1 MVYVGGV
8 RKGAFFIAFGKGIRD
23 NLDQNGFLEIFGT
36 NILNN
41 SFSMPANKK
50 TGPAKVPSL
59 YQTVFE
65 IREQPY
71 FQLLTSR

>member
-23 NLDQNGFLEIFGT
+23 NLDQNGLLEIFGT
-36 NILNN
+36 NILND

-50 TGPAKVPSL
+50 QDPRRSRLCIKL
-59 YQTVFE
+59 YLRSE
-65 IREQPY
+65 SSHI
-71 FQLLTSR
+71 LSC